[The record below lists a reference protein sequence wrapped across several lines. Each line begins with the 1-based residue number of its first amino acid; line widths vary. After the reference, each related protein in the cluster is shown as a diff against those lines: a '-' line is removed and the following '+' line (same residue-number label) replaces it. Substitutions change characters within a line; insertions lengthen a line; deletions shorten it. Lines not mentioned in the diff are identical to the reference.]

1 MDDVTLLDTK
11 ALAKLLDKSP
21 STIKRWRRENILP
34 MPRTGFG
41 RAYWTYGQIK
51 LWLDQSSPIGTT
63 TPETN

>member
-1 MDDVTLLDTK
+1 MDDLTLLDTK

-41 RAYWTYGQIK
+41 RTYWTYGQIK
-51 LWLDQSSPIGTT
+51 VWLDQISPIGTT